1 MFCPNCRTEYRE
13 GFTKCADCGVDLVAT
28 LTGDSNA
35 PRNSEGLEL
44 LWSGVSDAL
53 TDQIDAALEAA
64 HIVHKI
70 TQKEF
75 GLLPNLEQSVN
86 LVWIE
91 PRDRDSS
98 QAVLERVLAGS
109 GALEQ
114 ESERYPPDGRRMNP
128 LGLGRKIY
136 PADRSDSWL
145 LPAAPFESASPFGS
159 RAPAGDADPTPDDI
173 VEDFAQGDATA
184 EVWAGDDAETADFL
198 KASLN
203 GVGIGCVVDDRGA
216 KLRVLVLPETE
227 KRAREIV
234 REVVEGTPPE

>member
-1 MFCPNCRTEYRE
+1 MDIP
-13 GFTKCADCGVDLVAT
+13 K
-28 LTGDSNA
+28 
-35 PRNSEGLEL
+35 NSEGLEL

-53 TDQIDAALEAA
+53 TDEIAAALEAA
-64 HIVHKI
+64 QIVYKV

-75 GLLPNLEQSVN
+75 GLLPNLEQSAN
-86 LVWIE
+86 FVWIG
-91 PRDRDSS
+91 PRDRTSS
-98 QAVLERVLAGS
+98 RAVLEKVLSGAGS
-109 GALEQ
+109 IEQ

-128 LGLGRKIY
+128 LGLGRKSY
-136 PADRSDSWL
+136 PADRSDSWFSR
-145 LPAAPFESASPFGS
+145 AAPFESASPFGS

-203 GVGIGCVVDDRGA
+203 GVGIGCVLDDQGA
-216 KLRVLVLPETE
+216 KLRVLVLPQTE

-234 REVVEGTPPE
+234 REVVEGTPPA